1 MMVEIYFE
9 EIVKLILAM
18 TFTGS
23 ILSIF
28 LFAIKP
34 FVKNK
39 LPKSFQYYMW
49 FPVIIAL
56 LLPLSEIVVIP
67 VHDRSAMSMKSTY
80 DIVQQ
85 ISDNVFEMPV
95 KFVSAFQNM
104 NRQNH
109 KQAADFPYI
118 TTLLFMIWL
127 TGMILNLV
135 FHSIS
140 YLLYVRRLKRY
151 HVNANQQETALLH
164 KLSTCKKTPQLY
176 KNPMVTTPILLG
188 VFRPTIILPDRKYE
202 DINLHSILMH
212 EITHMKKHDIAVKW
226 LLIFAGALHWFNPII
241 YLVHREINRSCEL
254 ACDESVI
261 KKFDNEEIQQYG
273 DTLIAVAADSIKKIP
288 VPITMFENKKNL
300 KERLGA
306 IMKYKKYS
314 RKTVVLASVILGIIV
329 CGVFSLS
336 SLSGTGKDDD
346 EWMMNNLDP
355 AHQKRYKAIKL
366 EEALRTF
373 EKKNIVDAH
382 VYLGEPEED
391 ITNATI
397 LIVCQ
402 EKNPSSEMKSEIRTL
417 VSEKLALDEQDI
429 RIDYMDV
436 ETFTSPDLQEI
447 YLD

>member
-1 MMVEIYFE
+1 M
-9 EIVKLILAM
+9 
-18 TFTGS
+18 
-23 ILSIF
+23 
-28 LFAIKP
+28 
-34 FVKNK
+34 
-39 LPKSFQYYMW
+39 
-49 FPVIIAL
+49 
-56 LLPLSEIVVIP
+56 
-67 VHDRSAMSMKSTY
+67 
-80 DIVQQ
+80 
-85 ISDNVFEMPV
+85 
-95 KFVSAFQNM
+95 
-104 NRQNH
+104 
-109 KQAADFPYI
+109 
-118 TTLLFMIWL
+118 
-127 TGMILNLV
+127 
-135 FHSIS
+135 
-140 YLLYVRRLKRY
+140 
-151 HVNANQQETALLH
+151 
-164 KLSTCKKTPQLY
+164 
-176 KNPMVTTPILLG
+176 
-188 VFRPTIILPDRKYE
+188 
-202 DINLHSILMH
+202 
-212 EITHMKKHDIAVKW
+212 
-226 LLIFAGALHWFNPII
+226 
-241 YLVHREINRSCEL
+241 VHREINRSCEL

-273 DTLIAVAADSIKKIP
+273 DTLIAIAADSIKKMP
-288 VPITMFENKKNL
+288 VPITMFKNKKNL

-314 RKTVVLASVILGIIV
+314 RKTVVLASVILGVIV

-346 EWMMNNLDP
+346 EWMMNNLNP